1 MKKFNKIFVIDGIT
15 NGIVKIVRKTTTENL
30 EEYFNVY
37 MTAGF
42 ERTDCCCDNPHV
54 SLTKEDTIKLLNNV
68 KNKKI
73 TFIGINPDVMDEV
86 IEQALDMVL

>member
-1 MKKFNKIFVIDGIT
+1 MKKFNKIFAIDGIT
-15 NGIVKIVRKTTTENL
+15 NGIVKIVRNITTVSH

-37 MTAGF
+37 MTSGF
-42 ERTDCCCDNPHV
+42 ERTDFCCDNPHV
-54 SLTKEDTIKLLNNV
+54 SLTKEDTIKLLDNV